1 MDYFTDVIEDING
14 GFTVFGSIYPEDGN
28 SHDFW
33 LVCFN
38 ENGDTTWTRTF
49 GSDLQE
55 IPKKLVQNADES
67 YLLKGSVK
75 KENSDNLFLRNW
87 IVLITQLT
95 FKNRE

>member
-38 ENGDTTWTRTF
+38 GT
-49 GSDLQE
+49 
-55 IPKKLVQNADES
+55 
-67 YLLKGSVK
+67 YLALS
-75 KENSDNLFLRNW
+75 LFHSA
-87 IVLITQLT
+87 
-95 FKNRE
+95 